1 MDDILND
8 NQFEDY
14 IEQLSELVFAKII
27 NKYGN
32 IYPLEFLVDE
42 EEILIGELARLNTTL
57 IMLEE
62 REEYEKCKII
72 ANRIRNIEKKL
83 EKL

>member
-62 REEYEKCKII
+62 REKCKII

>member
-1 MDDILND
+1 MDNIFEN
-8 NQFEDY
+8 NNFEDY
-14 IEQLSELVFAKII
+14 IEQLSELVFAQII

-57 IMLEE
+57 MLLEDK
-62 REEYEKCKII
+62 EEYEKCKII

-83 EKL
+83 ENL

>member
-1 MDDILND
+1 MDNILND
-8 NQFEDY
+8 NRFEDY
-14 IEQLSELVFAKII
+14 IEQLSDLVFAKII

-42 EEILIGELARLNTTL
+42 EEILISELARLNTTL

-72 ANRIRNIEKKL
+72 TNRIKNIEKKL

>member
-1 MDDILND
+1 MKID
-8 NQFEDY
+8 NMFERFDDY
-14 IEQLSELVFAKII
+14 IDQLSELVFARII
-27 NKYGN
+27 EKYGN
-32 IYPLEFLVDE
+32 IYPLEFLEDE

-72 ANRIRNIEKKL
+72 SNRIRNIENKL
-83 EKL
+83 KNL

>member
-1 MDDILND
+1 MDNILND
-8 NQFEDY
+8 NQFEDD
-14 IEQLSELVFAKII
+14 IEQLSDLVFAKII

-72 ANRIRNIEKKL
+72 ANRIKNIEKKL

>member
-1 MDDILND
+1 MDNILND

-14 IEQLSELVFAKII
+14 IEQLSDLVFAKII

-72 ANRIRNIEKKL
+72 ANRIKNIEKKL